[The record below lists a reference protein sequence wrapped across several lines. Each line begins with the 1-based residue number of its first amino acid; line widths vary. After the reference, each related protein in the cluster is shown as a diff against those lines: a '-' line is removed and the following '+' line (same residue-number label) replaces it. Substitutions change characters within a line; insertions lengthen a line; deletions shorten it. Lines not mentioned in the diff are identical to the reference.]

1 MAGYVELFVDQGAT
15 FNSIINLSDDLTNT
29 NLNIAGYIVTGQ
41 LRRSYYSANA
51 SANLFCY
58 LSDAANGQISIS
70 LTAGET
76 ANLKAG
82 RYLFDLQAITPANA
96 VNRIIE
102 GIITVSP
109 GVTR

>member
-1 MAGYVELFVDQGAT
+1 MAGYVELFIDQGAT
-15 FNSIINLSDDLTNT
+15 FNSIINLADDLTNT
-29 NLNIAGYIVTGQ
+29 NLNIDSYIVTGQ

-58 LSDAANGQISIS
+58 VSDAANGQISIS
-70 LTAGET
+70 LTAGQT
-76 ANLKAG
+76 ANLKPG
-82 RYLFDLQAITPANA
+82 RYVFDVMAGTPANA

>member
-1 MAGYVELFVDQGAT
+1 MAGYVELFIDQGAT
-15 FNSIINLSDDLTNT
+15 FNSIINLADDLTNT
-29 NLNIAGYIVTGQ
+29 NLNIDSYIVTGQ

-51 SANLFCY
+51 SANLTCY
-58 LSDAANGQISIS
+58 VSDAANGQISIS
-70 LTAGET
+70 LTAGQTSE
-76 ANLKAG
+76 LKAG
-82 RYLFDLQAITPANA
+82 RYVFDVKAGTPANA

>member
-1 MAGYVELFVDQGAT
+1 MAGYVELFIDQGTT
-15 FNSIINLSDDLTNT
+15 FNTIINIADDLTNA
-29 NLNIAGYIVTGQ
+29 NVNVESYIVRSQ

-51 SANLFCY
+51 SANVTCTVT
-58 LSDAANGQISIS
+58 DAANGQILLS
-70 LTAGET
+70 LTASQT

-82 RYLFDLQAITPANA
+82 RYLFDVQATTPANV
-96 VNRIIE
+96 VNRLLE

>member
-15 FNSIINLSDDLTNT
+15 FNSVINLSDDLTNA
-29 NLNIAGYIVTGQ
+29 NLNISGYIVTGQ

-58 LSDAANGQISIS
+58 VADAANGQISLS

-82 RYLFDLQAITPANA
+82 RYLFDILATTPSNT

-102 GIITVSP
+102 GIVTVSP